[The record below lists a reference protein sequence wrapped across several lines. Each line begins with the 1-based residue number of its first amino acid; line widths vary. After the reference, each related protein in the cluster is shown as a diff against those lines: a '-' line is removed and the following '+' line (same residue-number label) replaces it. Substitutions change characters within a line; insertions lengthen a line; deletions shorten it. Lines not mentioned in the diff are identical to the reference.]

1 MQIMNRGRLEMTKML
16 KKVVLSILKSMSDP
30 FYAGVAAE
38 LAFFFLLS
46 IIPTVLLLGRLSG
59 FFSVSL
65 NFFIEFINTYT
76 PEEFAELIMPYL
88 EPDSAKSLSIIFFVF
103 SLWLASRG
111 FFALI
116 RISNYAYNIEMDG
129 PFNFSE
135 RFKAMKITLLLL
147 FMIIFG
153 LLIVIYG
160 RLIGEFITKNSAVVL
175 GHNIVIDDIWYM
187 VRWPLA
193 FFVFYWIMIYVYS
206 RSPNYHLPAKK
217 VRPGAIFSTAGIIV
231 SSLVFSFYVSHF
243 ANYDILYGSLANVI
257 SLMLWFYLIGYVIVI
272 GIHINIA
279 FEKTH

>member
-1 MQIMNRGRLEMTKML
+1 MVRKIRIQL
-16 KKVVLSILKSMSDP
+16 KVIVVSILKNMSDP

-59 FFSVSL
+59 LFSVSL
-65 NFFIEFINTYT
+65 NFFIEFINIYT
-76 PEEFAELIMPYL
+76 PKEFANLVIPYL
-88 EPDSAKSLSIIFFVF
+88 EPNSAKSLSIIFFAF

-116 RISNYAYNIEMDG
+116 RISNYAYNIQMEG

-135 RFKAMKITLLLL
+135 RLKAMKITLLLL

-160 RLIGEFITKNSAVVL
+160 RIIGEFITKNSAAVI
-175 GHNIVIDDIWYM
+175 GHNIVIGDIWYLM
-187 VRWPLA
+187 SWPLA
-193 FFVFYWIMIYVYS
+193 FFVFYWIMIYIYS
-206 RSPNYHLPAKK
+206 HSPNVSLSPKK
-217 VRPGAIFSTAGIIV
+217 VRPGAIFSTAGIII

-279 FEKTH
+279 FER